1 MMGLR
6 FDCSAIYGCVA
17 LALLA
22 GCGGSQQT
30 LGTPRTGSQPTTRSA
45 ERSSLQGY
53 YLAKLTTKVGNGLPG
68 STLCF
73 RFKPSGSWS
82 STGSVSFNGTY
93 LISGKDLF
101 ASAIWLPSPAV
112 FLSFQGSVNAKQG
125 FGKFTVSGLNAD
137 VSEGGTFTMTRA
149 QKGCS

>member
-1 MMGLR
+1 V
-6 FDCSAIYGCVA
+6 AIGM
-17 LALLA
+17 LA
-22 GCGGSQQT
+22 GCGGSQ
-30 LGTPRTGSQPTTRSA
+30 PMTGAPTTGGQPATRSA

-53 YLAKLTTKVGNGLPG
+53 YLAKLTTEVGNGFPG
-68 STLCF
+68 SSLCF
-73 RFKPSGSWS
+73 RFKPSGLWS
-82 STGSVSFNGTY
+82 STGSVSFSGTY

-125 FGKFTVSGLNAD
+125 SGKFTLSGMNAQVSG
-137 VSEGGTFTMTRA
+137 GGTFTMTVA